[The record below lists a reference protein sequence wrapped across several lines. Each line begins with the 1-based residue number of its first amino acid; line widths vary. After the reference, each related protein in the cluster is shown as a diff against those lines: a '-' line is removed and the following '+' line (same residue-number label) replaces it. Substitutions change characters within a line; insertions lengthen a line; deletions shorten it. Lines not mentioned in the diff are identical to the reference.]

1 MEEEKDKVNTSDE
14 NDEEDAD
21 QFDEQIFTAN
31 KPEEVYII
39 EKSPNKRFIRVLFI
53 QYSEMIGKGTY
64 KEVYRGVDLET
75 GKEIA
80 WNKIKTE
87 RLPTC

>member
-1 MEEEKDKVNTSDE
+1 
-14 NDEEDAD
+14 
-21 QFDEQIFTAN
+21 
-31 KPEEVYII
+31 
-39 EKSPNKRFIRVLFI
+39 
-53 QYSEMIGKGTY
+53 MIGKGTY